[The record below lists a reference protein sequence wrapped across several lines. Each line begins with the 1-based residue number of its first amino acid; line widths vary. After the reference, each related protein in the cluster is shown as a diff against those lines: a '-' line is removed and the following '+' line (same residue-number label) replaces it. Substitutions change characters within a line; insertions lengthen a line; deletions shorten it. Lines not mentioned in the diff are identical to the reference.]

1 MLIVPC
7 NDQLSFRGNFID
19 DQRDGLCEWY
29 YEKSQLKSRVNYI
42 DGIRKGVLENFNEDG
57 SVKIDN

>member
-1 MLIVPC
+1 LFHT
-7 NDQLSFRGNFID
+7 NGQLSFRENCID
-19 DQRDGLCEWY
+19 RGERDRLCKWY
-29 YEKSQLKSRVNYI
+29 YENSQLKSRVNYI